1 MTTAFGKV
9 TYTNLAPGTYMLKVK
24 AVNSDGYG
32 GDEEASLKIVIY
44 PPFWRSVWA
53 YVVYSL
59 LLVAVLILGRYWVL
73 RGERDKFKKQQIKQ
87 EIERNQEKADM
98 KLKFFTHVGHE
109 LRTPL
114 TLIISPLETLM
125 KEYQSDAALMDK
137 LNIVQRNALRLLN
150 LVNQLLDFRKIDV
163 NGYYLS
169 LSDDDIISCIHT
181 ICDSFISL
189 SEKKDISLI
198 FHSAVPSLNMLFDG
212 DKMREVMMNLL
223 SNALKFTCNGGRV
236 DVSVGLVEGQDSRE
250 MLEIRVADTGV
261 GIKEEN
267 RERIFERFYQVDN
280 PDMNISDGGGGLSIV
295 RDLSHFTMAR

>member
-1 MTTAFGKV
+1 
-9 TYTNLAPGTYMLKVK
+9 
-24 AVNSDGYG
+24 
-32 GDEEASLKIVIY
+32 
-44 PPFWRSVWA
+44 
-53 YVVYSL
+53 
-59 LLVAVLILGRYWVL
+59 
-73 RGERDKFKKQQIKQ
+73 
-87 EIERNQEKADM
+87 M

-150 LVNQLLDFRKIDV
+150 LVNRLLDFRKIDV

-212 DKMREVMMNLL
+212 DKMREVMNE
-223 SNALKFTCNGGRV
+223 KIGRAHV
-236 DVSVGLVEGQDSRE
+236 
-250 MLEIRVADTGV
+250 
-261 GIKEEN
+261 
-267 RERIFERFYQVDN
+267 
-280 PDMNISDGGGGLSIV
+280 
-295 RDLSHFTMAR
+295 

>member
-1 MTTAFGKV
+1 M
-9 TYTNLAPGTYMLKVK
+9 
-24 AVNSDGYG
+24 
-32 GDEEASLKIVIY
+32 KIVIY

-59 LLVAVLILGRYWVL
+59 LLVAVLILGRYWIL

-169 LSDDDIISCIHT
+169 LSDDDIISCIHRFV
-181 ICDSFISL
+181 ILLSLCLKRKIFLYFLFSSSFVEYVVL
-189 SEKKDISLI
+189 
-198 FHSAVPSLNMLFDG
+198 MG
-212 DKMREVMMNLL
+212 DKN
-223 SNALKFTCNGGRV
+223 
-236 DVSVGLVEGQDSRE
+236 EG
-250 MLEIRVADTGV
+250 
-261 GIKEEN
+261 
-267 RERIFERFYQVDN
+267 
-280 PDMNISDGGGGLSIV
+280 SDDESA
-295 RDLSHFTMAR
+295 FQCF